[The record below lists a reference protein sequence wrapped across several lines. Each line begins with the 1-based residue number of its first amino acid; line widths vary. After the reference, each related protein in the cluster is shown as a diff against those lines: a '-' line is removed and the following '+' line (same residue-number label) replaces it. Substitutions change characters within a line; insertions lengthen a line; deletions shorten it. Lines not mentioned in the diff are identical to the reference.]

1 MKELINKI
9 TKWVGTDGLLHFL
22 VCYALM
28 LTLSPILG
36 MAWAVL
42 TTTNIAILKEV
53 IDFCI
58 QKDNDILQVMHDLLC
73 DVVGIVVA
81 IVALAFI

>member
-36 MAWAVL
+36 MTWAVL

-58 QKDNDILQVMHDLLC
+58 QKDNDISQVMHDLLC

>member
-28 LTLSPILG
+28 LTLAPIVG
-36 MAWAVL
+36 IAWSVLATTGIAVF
-42 TTTNIAILKEV
+42 KEAW
-53 IDFCI
+53 DFCI
-58 QKDNDILQVMHDLLC
+58 QKDNNLEQVLHDAIF
-73 DVVGIVVA
+73 DGVGIL
-81 IVALAFI
+81 VALIIMSMW

>member
-58 QKDNDILQVMHDLLC
+58 QKDNDISQVMHDLLC

>member
-1 MKELINKI
+1 MKNFINKI

-58 QKDNDILQVMHDLLC
+58 QKDNDISQVMHDLLC
-73 DVVGIVVA
+73 DVVGIVMA
-81 IVALAFI
+81 IVALAL

>member
-1 MKELINKI
+1 MIGVIKNIL
-9 TKWVGTDGLLHFL
+9 KWVGTDGLLHFL

-53 IDFCI
+53 IDLCI
-58 QKDNDILQVMHDLLC
+58 QKDNDISQVMHDLLC
-73 DVVGIVVA
+73 DIVGIVIA

>member
-1 MKELINKI
+1 MRNFINKI

-58 QKDNDILQVMHDLLC
+58 QKDNDISQVMHDLLC
-73 DVVGIVVA
+73 DVVGIVMA